1 MITPMGSIVGQEKIT
16 PLGERASF
24 AHNTSEI
31 EEVYTLDDEELLEKA
46 KAKLGF
52 FASTLIY
59 LKKEF
64 TEQIVFINS

>member
-1 MITPMGSIVGQEKIT
+1 MTAPMGSIIDQSKIIPVGDK
-16 PLGERASF
+16 ASL

-31 EEVYTLDDEELLEKA
+31 EEIYTIDDEELLERA

-64 TEQIVFINS
+64 TE